1 MKNLCALML
10 CLFSFV
16 STSLAAEQEALEI
29 WTSSESVKKAIE
41 NATAGFSKEY
51 GAKIKITVLSKDL
64 TSLFKT
70 AAVAGK
76 GPDIFAWAHDVIGD
90 LAESGLIEPVAL
102 SPELKKAF
110 LPVALNA
117 FTYRGKVY
125 GYPYDVEALALIYN
139 KKLIAKAPSSMEE
152 VVKFSLDLKK
162 KNNGQYG
169 FLYDLNNF
177 FFSFPFISAGGG
189 YIFKDTN
196 GTLNAKDIGLANE
209 GAVKGVEFIKSLKDQ
224 EIVPG
229 STDRSAAFTKMKEG
243 KLAMTIDGPWALNEL
258 KQNNVSYGIAPIPTL
273 NGKQPRPFVG
283 THGFIIRRSSK
294 NKDLAK
300 VLIEQYLVSKKGIL
314 ALYQADPRGPSRA
327 DAIAELSKDN
337 VDLRQFMESAKN
349 GVPMPNI
356 PAMGAVWNA
365 MGSALMLTI
374 TGKELP
380 KKALEHAKTQILSQV
395 K

>member
-1 MKNLCALML
+1 MKKLLAIFFMALSAA
-10 CLFSFV
+10 SF
-16 STSLAAEQEALEI
+16 AQQETIEI
-29 WTSSESVKKAIE
+29 WTSSEPVKKAIE

-51 GAKIKITVLSKDL
+51 GAQIKITVLSKDL

-76 GPDIFAWAHDVIGD
+76 GPDIFAWAHDVVGD
-90 LAESGLIEPVAL
+90 LAESGLIEPVTL

-110 LPVALNA
+110 LPVTLNA

-125 GYPYDVEALALIYN
+125 GYPYDLEAVALIYN
-139 KKLIAKAPSSMEE
+139 KKLVSKAPASMEE
-152 VVKFSLDLKK
+152 IVKLSLDIKK
-162 KNNGQYG
+162 KNNGEYG

-189 YIFKDTN
+189 YIFKDNN
-196 GTLNAKDIGLANE
+196 GTLNAKDVGLANA

-224 EIVPG
+224 DIVPG

-243 KLAMTIDGPWALNEL
+243 KLAMTIDGPWALTEL
-258 KQNNVSYGIAPIPTL
+258 KQNNISYGIAPIPTL

-283 THGFIIRRSSK
+283 AHGFIIRRSSK

-300 VLIEQYLVSKKGIL
+300 VLIEQYLVSKKGIM
-314 ALYQADPRGPSRA
+314 ALYEADPRGPARK
-327 DAIAELSKDN
+327 DAIDELSKN
-337 VDLRQFMESAKN
+337 NTDLKQFMESAKN
-349 GVPMPNI
+349 GIPMPNI

-365 MGSALMLTI
+365 MGAALSLTV
-374 TGKELP
+374 TGKETP
-380 KKALEHAKTQILSQV
+380 AKALEHAKTQILSQV

>member
-1 MKNLCALML
+1 MKKL
-10 CLFSFV
+10 FV
-16 STSLAAEQEALEI
+16 SMFCLISLGAWAQQETIEI
-29 WTSSESVKKAIE
+29 WTSSEPVKKAIE
-41 NATAGFSKEY
+41 NASAGFSKEY
-51 GAKIKITVLSKDL
+51 GAKINITVLSKDL

-90 LAESGLIEPVAL
+90 LAESGLIEPVTLA
-102 SPELKKAF
+102 PDLKKAF

-125 GYPYDVEALALIYN
+125 GYPYDVEAVALIYN
-139 KKLIAKAPSSMEE
+139 KNLIAKLPASMEE
-152 VVKFSLDLKK
+152 IVKFSLDLKK

-189 YIFKDTN
+189 YIFKNEN
-196 GTLNAKDIGLANE
+196 GTLNAKDVGLAND

-224 EIVPG
+224 DIVPG

-243 KLAMTIDGPWALNEL
+243 KLAMTIDGPWALAEL
-258 KQNNVSYGIAPIPTL
+258 KQNNINYGIAPIPTL
-273 NGKQPRPFVG
+273 NGKQPKPFVG

-300 VLIEQYLVSKKGIL
+300 VLIEQYLVSKKGVL
-314 ALYQADPRGPSRA
+314 ALYQADPRGPARA

-337 VDLRQFMESAKN
+337 ADLRQFMESAKV

-365 MGSALMLTI
+365 MGAALSLTV
-374 TGKELP
+374 TGKEVP

>member
-1 MKNLCALML
+1 MKKLLAIFFMALSAA
-10 CLFSFV
+10 SF
-16 STSLAAEQEALEI
+16 AQQETIEI
-29 WTSSESVKKAIE
+29 WTSSEPVKKAIE

-51 GAKIKITVLSKDL
+51 GAQIKITVLSKDL

-76 GPDIFAWAHDVIGD
+76 GPDIFAWAHDVVGD
-90 LAESGLIEPVAL
+90 LAESGLIEPVTL

-110 LPVALNA
+110 LPVTLNA

-125 GYPYDVEALALIYN
+125 GYPYDLEAVALIYN
-139 KKLIAKAPSSMEE
+139 KKLVSKAPASMEE
-152 VVKFSLDLKK
+152 IVKYSLDLKK
-162 KNNGQYG
+162 KNNGEYG

-196 GTLNAKDIGLANE
+196 GTLNAKDVGLANA

-224 EIVPG
+224 DIVPG

-243 KLAMTIDGPWALNEL
+243 KLAMTIDGPWALTEL
-258 KQNNVSYGIAPIPTL
+258 KQNNISYGIAPIPTL

-283 THGFIIRRSSK
+283 AHGFIIRRSSK

-300 VLIEQYLVSKKGIL
+300 VLIEQYLVSKKGIIS
-314 ALYQADPRGPSRA
+314 LYEADPRGPARK
-327 DAIAELSKDN
+327 DAIDELSKN
-337 VDLRQFMESAKN
+337 NTDLKQFMESAKN
-349 GVPMPNI
+349 GIPMPNI

-365 MGSALMLTI
+365 MGAALSLSV
-374 TGKELP
+374 TGKEAP
-380 KKALEHAKTQILSQV
+380 AKALEHAKTQILSQV